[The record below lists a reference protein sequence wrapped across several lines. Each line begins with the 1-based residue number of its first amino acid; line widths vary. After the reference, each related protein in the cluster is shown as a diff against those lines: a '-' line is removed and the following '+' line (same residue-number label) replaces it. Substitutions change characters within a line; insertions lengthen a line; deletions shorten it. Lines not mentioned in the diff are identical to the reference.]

1 MALKS
6 IHDANYDE
14 ATTFERVEEEVQG
27 QPQTT
32 REPDDGK
39 VTIRETRFAADT
51 VIVDPNHELAVQ
63 VLPEGSTVG
72 VEPGNASV
80 WGEGTPEEQFAKE
93 SGGDADPKEVSPTVP
108 VSEAK
113 TARTGNKKVDGK
125 GNDE

>member
-27 QPQTT
+27 QPQTV

-39 VTIRETRFAADT
+39 VTIRETRFVGDT
-51 VIVDPNHELAVQ
+51 QIVDPNHELAVQ

-72 VEPGNASV
+72 VQPPNAEA
-80 WGEGTPEEQFAKE
+80 WGQGTPEEQFAQ
-93 SGGDADPKEVSPTVP
+93 GDVDPKDVSPTVP
-108 VSEAK
+108 AK
-113 TARTGNKKVDGK
+113 ESKTTRTGNKNVDGDK
-125 GNDE
+125 KDDE